1 MRVEGSDTAALL
13 RPAPA
18 EASKVAAGPSFE
30 DRLGDLLRAADG
42 DQKAAETEAKKIAD
56 GTGDGLDAMLALSKA
71 DQSLR
76 FVAELRN
83 RGLEAFQEIM
93 RLQV

>member
-1 MRVEGSDTAALL
+1 MRIDGPEFAAL
-13 RPAPA
+13 RPRIPEPPA
-18 EASKVAAGPSFE
+18 GAERGINFAE
-30 DRLGDLLRAADG
+30 RLGDLLRAASE
-42 DQKAAETEAKKIAD
+42 DQRAADTEAQKVAA

-71 DQSLR
+71 DLSLR
-76 FVAELRN
+76 LVAELRN

>member
-1 MRVEGSDTAALL
+1 MRIEGSEVALL
-13 RPAPA
+13 RPRVSESPVGVGSTSSFA
-18 EASKVAAGPSFE
+18 E
-30 DRLGDLLRAADG
+30 RLGDLLRSASD
-42 DQKAAETEAKKIAD
+42 DQRAAETEAQKVAA

-71 DQSLR
+71 DLSLR
-76 FVAELRN
+76 LVAELRN